1 MGMDMVVGSGLTF
14 SPSVCGRVHVDMVVG
29 SGLNWGREWG
39 MGRLDGEIRT
49 RRIRVDG

>member
-1 MGMDMVVGSGLTF
+1 VGMDMVGSGLTF
-14 SPSVCGRVHVDMVVG
+14 PPLCVGVRVYMDMVVG